1 MAEKI
6 KYDID
11 YQFLDG
17 KQIIDYQPIPI
28 IRAAWGTKKTG
39 LQNLLNEINNKCFRF
54 PFEHVYVWG
63 REALDA
69 LESMGYVCTLVS
81 DEPFT
86 EGMDYTNYM
95 HYKKL
100 IASSMAFEHFGEHL
114 LLDWDCSLSLG
125 HVNPNGSPSRV
136 WELDENWIPTFP
148 KKFWNLCRRN
158 EVSMPMYVW
167 WNRRKYFAEGE
178 DIDKASNLSDI
189 RGNKILTPMQ
199 ECNTQMRSALN
210 AYGWNWRG
218 MKMIPNACWM
228 YTKGNINIG
237 LELLDIM
244 FKKDIR
250 ANVEEICMKIWA
262 DCSIDEYIQKYHP
275 LCIYGKHGMYGNMSS
290 EETEFNNY
298 IKEKL
303 PDFDEILFH
312 Y

>member
-1 MAEKI
+1 
-6 KYDID
+6 
-11 YQFLDG
+11 
-17 KQIIDYQPIPI
+17 
-28 IRAAWGTKKTG
+28 
-39 LQNLLNEINNKCFRF
+39 
-54 PFEHVYVWG
+54 
-63 REALDA
+63 
-69 LESMGYVCTLVS
+69 
-81 DEPFT
+81 
-86 EGMDYTNYM
+86 
-95 HYKKL
+95 
-100 IASSMAFEHFGEHL
+100 
-114 LLDWDCSLSLG
+114 
-125 HVNPNGSPSRV
+125 
-136 WELDENWIPTFP
+136 
-148 KKFWNLCRRN
+148 
-158 EVSMPMYVW
+158 
-167 WNRRKYFAEGE
+167 
-178 DIDKASNLSDI
+178 
-189 RGNKILTPMQ
+189 MQ

-262 DCSIDEYIQKYHP
+262 DCSIDEYIEKYHP